1 MSDTAGKTLDD
12 FGALTAPLDEG
23 RASYNLRKLIEY
35 CEGKGIDPS
44 ELTDDE
50 LKLFERN

>member
-1 MSDTAGKTLDD
+1 MGDATGKTFDD

-23 RASYNLRKLIEY
+23 RASYDLRKLIEY
-35 CEGKGIDPS
+35 CEGRGIDPS

-50 LKLFERN
+50 LKPFERN